1 MPKRFCGLCGRFP
14 GELKMN
20 LLEKYKVMST
30 TGEREKVKKGFL
42 WELPAISAQYPPV
55 GSNRVAAPA
64 VENVTRGGQI
74 SMTVAWTN
82 PHPKG
87 TKAARDFSRKAIEE
101 ARGLN

>member
-1 MPKRFCGLCGRFP
+1 
-14 GELKMN
+14 MN
-20 LLEKYKVMST
+20 LLEKYKAIAT
-30 TGEREKVKKGFL
+30 TGERKKVENAFIGN
-42 WELPAISAQYPPV
+42 LPVISVQSPPV

-64 VENVTRGGQI
+64 
-74 SMTVAWTN
+74 MTVVWEN